1 MSKRNFLKRNTSKQ
15 MSTTEPVVVTKVID
29 APPADVWAKVSD
41 LTRMGEWSPEN
52 KGGEWI
58 KGATGPA
65 VGARFKGKNANGS
78 KSWSTVVLVREFEP
92 PTRIVFTLMVGPTQ
106 WCDWIY
112 QIEPSGSGSLVTHSW
127 VDRRGRVG
135 KWLGGLVSGV
145 KDRASHNRRNM
156 QATLDALAR

>member
-1 MSKRNFLKRNTSKQ
+1 MAGRKVSGTGGSAE
-15 MSTTEPVVVTKVID
+15 TVVVTRVID
-29 APPADVWAKVSD
+29 SPLDEVWRKVSD

-65 VGARFKGKNANGS
+65 VGARFKGRNSNGK
-78 KSWSTVVLVREFEP
+78 KSWSTVVEVTEFEP
-92 PTRIVFTLMVGPTQ
+92 SKKISFALMVGPSA

-112 QIEPSGSGSLVTHSW
+112 EVEPSGGGTLVTHSW
-127 VDRRGRVG
+127 VDRRGKFS

-145 KDRASHNRRNM
+145 SDRASHNRRNM
-156 QATLDALAR
+156 EATLAALAR